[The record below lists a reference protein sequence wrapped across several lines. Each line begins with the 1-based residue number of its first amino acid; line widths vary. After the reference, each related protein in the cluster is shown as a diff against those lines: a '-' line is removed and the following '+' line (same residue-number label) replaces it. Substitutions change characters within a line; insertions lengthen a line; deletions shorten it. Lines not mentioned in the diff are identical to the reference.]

1 MSETSKAL
9 KDFIIFHFETM
20 TRNSNIQQDRPMA
33 FSSVLQL
40 SAIYSLHN
48 KNKNHC
54 KNLSFAF
61 SFVDSSFQSFRSD
74 VRMEE
79 GSNCDA
85 NDADDDMSTSTQ
97 CSIDDPFHGFDI
109 DECLMN
115 DGLPL

>member
-1 MSETSKAL
+1 MSETSKAP
-9 KDFIIFHFETM
+9 KDIIIFHFETM

-33 FSSVLQL
+33 FSLVIQL

-61 SFVDSSFQSFRSD
+61 AFVDSSFQSFRSD
-74 VRMEE
+74 VKMEE
-79 GSNCDA
+79 DSNC
-85 NDADDDMSTSTQ
+85 DADDDMSTSTQ

>member
-20 TRNSNIQQDRPMA
+20 TRNSNIQQDHPMG
-33 FSSVLQL
+33 FSLVLQL
-40 SAIYSLHN
+40 SAIYSLH
-48 KNKNHC
+48 KKNHC
-54 KNLSFAF
+54 KNLTFAF
-61 SFVDSSFQSFRSD
+61 ALVDSSFQSFHSD

-79 GSNCDA
+79 DSNCDA

>member
-20 TRNSNIQQDRPMA
+20 TRNSNIQQDCPMG
-33 FSSVLQL
+33 FSLVLQL
-40 SAIYSLHN
+40 SAIYSIH
-48 KNKNHC
+48 KKKHC
-54 KNLSFAF
+54 KNLTFAF
-61 SFVDSSFQSFRSD
+61 ALVDSSSQSFRGD

-79 GSNCDA
+79 DSNC
-85 NDADDDMSTSTQ
+85 DADDDMSTSTQ